1 MKPYCT
7 QNNGECETCSLGSY
21 GRDCQ
26 NNPVKRPQLYHVW
39 GRGPAQSALI
49 RDANSSEAAA
59 RTALAHGFDPGADCD
74 AWAVEVE
81 ASEAELD
88 AATRHDPAVIGYA
101 EARTPHECDTPPCPD
116 CRGST
121 QRGRYAPRYDAD
133 RGQWLVYRGGWYP
146 CPICGGTGEL
156 FEPAPQ
162 SPEPPRGSKQLSLS
176 AVAELLGIT
185 KQALSNRISR
195 GTFPGADGYLTE
207 PGGDRPYWLRATV
220 LRYQI
225 ERIVGPIAGLSDQGG
240 LDNLRETYHL
250 DTDTPLGAQLTAQGL
265 LTEEQGRLLDDLL
278 PVYDSRGTV
287 IDYEAAVNLMDDEL
301 REELHDELPPC
312 SRQAFLIE
320 YAGRHETRFGT
331 GFAPWTGEAW

>member
-81 ASEAELD
+81 ASETEID
-88 AATRHDPAVIGYA
+88 AATRHDAAVTAYV
-101 EARTPHECDTPPCPD
+101 E
-116 CRGST
+116 
-121 QRGRYAPRYDAD
+121 
-133 RGQWLVYRGGWYP
+133 
-146 CPICGGTGEL
+146 GES
-156 FEPAPQ
+156 E
-162 SPEPPRGSKQLSLS
+162 QLSLS
-176 AVAELLGIT
+176 AAAAVLGISR
-185 KQALSNRISR
+185 QALGNRVRR
-195 GTFPGADGYLTE
+195 GTFPEPDGHLRE
-207 PGGDRPYWLRATV
+207 PGGDRPYWLRPTV

-225 ERIVGPIAGLSDQGG
+225 EREVGPIAGLSDQGG

-301 REELHDELPPC
+301 REELHNELPPC
-312 SRQAFLIE
+312 SRQAFLVE
-320 YAGRHETRFGT
+320 YARRHQAKYGEEFT
-331 GFAPWTGEAW
+331 PWAGGAW